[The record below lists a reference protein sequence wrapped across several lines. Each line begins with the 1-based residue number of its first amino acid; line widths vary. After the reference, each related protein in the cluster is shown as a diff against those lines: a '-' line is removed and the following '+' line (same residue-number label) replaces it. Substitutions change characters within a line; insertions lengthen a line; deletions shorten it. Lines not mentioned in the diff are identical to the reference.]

1 MNECTGLP
9 NDPTGRRRG
18 TEPDQQRLFSRTRIR
33 DAVLM
38 QVNKDDSIVELV
50 M

>member
-9 NDPTGRRRG
+9 NDPTGRRWG
-18 TEPDQQRLFSRTRIR
+18 TEPDQQRLFSRMRIR
-33 DAVLM
+33 DAVLLL
-38 QVNKDDSIVELV
+38 VNKDDSIVELV